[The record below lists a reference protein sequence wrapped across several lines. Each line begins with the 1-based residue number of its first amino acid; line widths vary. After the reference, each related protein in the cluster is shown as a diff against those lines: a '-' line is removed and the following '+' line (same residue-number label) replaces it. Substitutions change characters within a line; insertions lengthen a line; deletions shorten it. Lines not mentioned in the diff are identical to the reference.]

1 MQNLIIYG
9 TGTFAAM
16 MRYLFEEQ
24 GKYKVVCFCADK
36 AYIKSDQFDKLP
48 LKSFENIEETHR
60 PEEYVMFVAVGYTV
74 MRNRVAMFN
83 RAVEKEYRLVNYIS
97 DKATIDRSVEIG
109 CNNVIL
115 QGAQIEPFAK
125 LGDNNIV
132 WSSVNICHN
141 AVISGHSFLAC
152 RSIVGG
158 FATIHHNCFLGFG
171 AIVLQNVRI
180 AHECLIGASA
190 LVKND
195 TDPYGVY
202 LGVPAIRIKEH
213 KEDGV
218 CVK

>member
-16 MRYLFEEQ
+16 IRYLFEEQ
-24 GKYKVVCFCADK
+24 GKCKVVCFCADRK
-36 AYIKSDQFDKLP
+36 YIKSDQFDNLP
-48 LKSFENIEETHR
+48 LKPFENIEETYR
-60 PEEYVMFVAVGYTV
+60 PEEYVMFVAVGYSI

-83 RAVEKEYRLVNYIS
+83 RAVKKGYRLASYIS
-97 DKATIDRSVEIG
+97 DQAVIDRSVKIG
-109 CNNVIL
+109 FNNVVL
-115 QGAQIEPFAK
+115 QGAQIEPFAN
-125 LGDNNIV
+125 LGDNNII
-132 WSSVNICHN
+132 WSSVNICHD

-171 AIVLQNVRI
+171 AIVLQNVKI
-180 AHECLIGASA
+180 ADECLIGASA
-190 LVKND
+190 LVKSD

-202 LGVPAIRIKEH
+202 LGVPAMRLKEH
-213 KEDGV
+213 KKDGV